1 MNFRNGG
8 IKPHILSLASLVYGL
23 ATFSHGAFA
32 GVSTDAFY
40 ENSSGTPV
48 LGLIQKAKRTLDIE
62 TYTMN
67 DPQVDKELR
76 NAISR
81 GVKVQVV
88 EEKVPVGATCHPF
101 GDSDKPSSQTPDCL
115 RQQELVKFV
124 NENGGQYVPFSKS
137 LCGQPGSR
145 CYQHGKIAIVDGAT
159 ALISTGNFDA
169 TSLCDRSANPKNCD
183 RDYTIVSQDRSVV
196 SSLQTIFNNDLAGR
210 ASNLDNLQSPR
221 LTVSPDSMKPIID
234 FIGSAK
240 NTLQIETQYLN
251 DPTMNQAIIDA
262 ANRGVSVSVMVSSA
276 CSFGTPKGSAVKKW
290 NDTYS
295 SFDEAGIKTNI
306 FDANIKVGGRKGYL
320 HAKTIIVDGI
330 HAWVGSV
337 NGSTTAL
344 TNNREFGIFF
354 DDASL
359 VASLNQYVSSDFSSP
374 LGESWQDSVVCKY
387 DHGGR

>member
-1 MNFRNGG
+1 
-8 IKPHILSLASLVYGL
+8 
-23 ATFSHGAFA
+23 
-32 GVSTDAFY
+32 
-40 ENSSGTPV
+40 
-48 LGLIQKAKRTLDIE
+48 
-62 TYTMN
+62 
-67 DPQVDKELR
+67 
-76 NAISR
+76 
-81 GVKVQVV
+81 
-88 EEKVPVGATCHPF
+88 
-101 GDSDKPSSQTPDCL
+101 
-115 RQQELVKFV
+115 
-124 NENGGQYVPFSKS
+124 
-137 LCGQPGSR
+137 
-145 CYQHGKIAIVDGAT
+145 
-159 ALISTGNFDA
+159 
-169 TSLCDRSANPKNCD
+169 
-183 RDYTIVSQDRSVV
+183 
-196 SSLQTIFNNDLAGR
+196 
-210 ASNLDNLQSPR
+210 
-221 LTVSPDSMKPIID
+221 
-234 FIGSAK
+234 
-240 NTLQIETQYLN
+240 
-251 DPTMNQAIIDA
+251 
-262 ANRGVSVSVMVSSA
+262 SA